1 MKKLIILLSIIL
13 FCFGCAKEKTE
24 ISNFF
29 PGTYSGEKTI
39 YYMDT
44 HNKSVDTI
52 SIRFDSGTYIYSGSW
67 ALDYGHGNY
76 FIKDNLIEFND
87 DVARIAL
94 YSWEWILG
102 GTHNFRIV
110 GDSLILNQTGSYIKV
125 TSRLVRVSE

>member
-1 MKKLIILLSIIL
+1 MKEIIL
-13 FCFGCAKEKTE
+13 FLVIIAFSYGCTKDDNQFSRFSA
-24 ISNFF
+24 
-29 PGTYSGEKTI
+29 GTYSGEKTI

-52 SIRFDSGTYIYSGSW
+52 SIRFDSSTYIYSGSW
-67 ALDYGHGNY
+67 ALDNGHGNY